1 MQCGKKTKLNAWIRH
16 KSAWVCFE
24 LCVYECECG
33 CECGCVVY
41 CMLRIR
47 DVANERE
54 LDQNSTQFHPLDAI
68 HKTSKPLA
76 LEFLLYM
83 YI

>member
-1 MQCGKKTKLNAWIRH
+1 MHELDINLPGCVL
-16 KSAWVCFE
+16 SCVCMS
-24 LCVYECECG
+24 VNVG
-33 CECGCVVY
+33 VSECGCVVY

-76 LEFLLYM
+76 LEFLLYL